1 MRPETGAAAIG
12 PPPPPPPPP
21 PQTPPPPKPRE
32 PRPCAGSSV
41 RNIVRN
47 LTSYCIGWNECNVS
61 HVSTPFASACAAQ
74 LEQPCG
80 HGRRAPPSRTESS
93 RVLNGNS
100 GWARAI
106 VAQVDHCARAVFT
119 GAVNTGVRG
128 ASSAK
133 GLAPRSGEQD
143 EPKANGGPQYIR
155 QVTAYP
161 ADHSIFFIFTAK
173 QLTGRMLFIMC
184 RRPFFLAT
192 TEPHRAR
199 AAS

>member
-1 MRPETGAAAIG
+1 M
-12 PPPPPPPPP
+12 
-21 PQTPPPPKPRE
+21 
-32 PRPCAGSSV
+32 C
-41 RNIVRN
+41 
-47 LTSYCIGWNECNVS
+47 
-61 HVSTPFASACAAQ
+61 
-74 LEQPCG
+74 
-80 HGRRAPPSRTESS
+80 
-93 RVLNGNS
+93 
-100 GWARAI
+100 AI